1 MSYETFMLV
10 RDLVRA
16 HPLEPVRLKGIAH
29 PIVPYAVEG
38 ALDGAG
44 GSTKIISEHATGL
57 DLFIDPSAMDQASR
71 QRICGLLE
79 GVLAELKAR
88 G

>member
-1 MSYETFMLV
+1 MLV

-16 HPLEPVRLKGIAH
+16 HPLEPVGLKGIAH

-38 ALDGAG
+38 ALDGAS
-44 GSTKIISEHATGL
+44 GSTKIISEHAAGL
-57 DLFIDPSAMDQASR
+57 DLFIDPSAMDEASR

-79 GVLAELKAR
+79 GVLGELMAR
-88 G
+88 A